1 MEIKVPIE
9 KDCNKKSFLKC
20 SIDKEAS
27 SLIQDEKVEVITDLT
42 SQGIKKE
49 RREGRR
55 FIIGVICL
63 ALTIICSLTLFI
75 FQRTNWER
83 KIMIVEKEARNFNDS
98 RYEDFLIDEEQTQI
112 EGRKMYECHED
123 CKTLSINHPD
133 CKFWYII
140 GSNGKCLL
148 YSKCNFVAHGAE
160 LGFSEASNL
169 CMPMTYM
176 KDGIESY
183 KRKSCNEASI
193 YTRNKGSHCDGWK
206 NISLDKCKEK
216 CRRNEFILS
225 SLLPATCPQT
235 TKNCSYVIWD
245 NNPDWPPGWCQ
256 LSDDSCENENPD
268 EGSEKI
274 SKSSMDFVESKE
286 TLLDVVEPTEPIQ
299 RGQSYINDVRRSD
312 MTSFSH
318 STTSSIQS
326 MSTTDSS
333 NAFSVK
339 FTRNNGERIYCRITH
354 ERQAHMHD
362 LQEYGTWLIK
372 NHITVDDY
380 PFMVNQCY
388 ELCKADHVC
397 SGFSIYKDYACM
409 FLMKK
414 KTGNEMNVTS
424 SYYMMKNCQKEPC
437 NFQQNQMYSFSF
449 HQIES
454 KRTKEDCALDVKEYE
469 NATGMVWF
477 YNEKCLYVQNGYI
490 LDSNRNNLIHHH
502 FPYNHSDWNIDTSW
516 ACLFTEPPQATVI
529 LNEKGH
535 VVSRLI
541 IDDPEYSY
549 HNNIELTYNLTES
562 SFAPYMERSTL
573 NLTCMVMGL
582 GPTISIVW
590 WLDDK
595 KIDNGFEEI
604 SPRISRSTLLIK
616 NLSRNYSNVEVKCI
630 GTKDKMLGTSK
641 EKISH
646 SMGSTTIRMNLM
658 PLKVELSYNGSTM
671 MVNKEYK
678 LTCRAY
684 GSKPAAVITWW
695 IDGNRIPKQNYITVH
710 TSTLSNEKENGRNEI
725 TTSTLWFSP
734 TIYENGENLRCQA
747 AHPMIRHPSFWKLTD
762 EKRLSIREN
771 PAIHL
776 SLFLGVHLYNGP
788 HARLNDSDTVAKHA
802 SVTFVCNIIGA
813 KPSPDYVIWRKDG
826 REIDFLQPEYSTL
839 YDFWSQNQYKNR
851 TIHKHRNL
859 YFRKYT
865 RRQFYVDVGSLTIMD
880 VHEENEG
887 IYTCE
892 AKNWIVTLKSNG
904 VVLALD

>member
-1 MEIKVPIE
+1 MKIKVPIE
-9 KDCNKKSFLKC
+9 KDSNKKSFSKC

-27 SLIQDEKVEVITDLT
+27 SFIEDEKIEVITALT

-55 FIIGVICL
+55 FIVGVITL
-63 ALTIICSLTLFI
+63 SLTIICSLTLFI
-75 FQRTNWER
+75 IQRINCER
-83 KIMIVEKEARNFNDS
+83 KLIIVEKEATSFNDS
-98 RYEDFLIDEEQTQI
+98 KYENFFEDEVHFQI
-112 EGRKMYECHED
+112 EGRKMHECHED
-123 CKTLSINHPD
+123 CKTLSKHHPD
-133 CKFWYII
+133 CKFWYMI
-140 GSNGKCLL
+140 GSNGKCLV
-148 YSKCNFVAHGAE
+148 YSKCKFVANGA
-160 LGFSEASNL
+160 GMAYSGTSKL
-169 CMPMTYM
+169 CIPMTYSH
-176 KDGIESY
+176 DGIGSY
-183 KRKSCNEASI
+183 KRKSCNEVSI

-216 CRRNEFILS
+216 CRRNE
-225 SLLPATCPQT
+225 LPATCPQT
-235 TKNCSYVIWD
+235 SRNCSYVIWD

-256 LSDDSCENENPD
+256 LSDDSCENEDPD
-268 EGSEKI
+268 EGSEKM

-286 TLLDVVEPTEPIQ
+286 TLWDAVEPTEPEEPIQ
-299 RGQSYINDVRRSD
+299 RNQSYTNDVRRFG
-312 MTSFSH
+312 MTSFFH

-326 MSTTDSS
+326 TSTTDSS
-333 NAFSVK
+333 NALSVT
-339 FTRNNGERIYCRITH
+339 FTRNDGERIYCRITN
-354 ERQAHMHD
+354 ERQAYIND
-362 LQEYGTWLIK
+362 LQEYRTLLIK
-372 NHITVDDY
+372 YHSTIDDY
-380 PFMVNQCY
+380 PLMVTQCY
-388 ELCKADHVC
+388 EMCKADHVC
-397 SGFSIYKDYACM
+397 SGFSIYKDLECV

-437 NFQQNQMYSFSF
+437 NFQHNQMYSLIF

-454 KRTKEDCALDVKEYE
+454 KHTKEDCALDAKEYE
-469 NATGMVWF
+469 NATGVVWF
-477 YNEKCLYVQNGYI
+477 DNEKCFYVQNGYI

-502 FPYNHSDWNIDTSW
+502 FPYNYSDWNIGTSW

-529 LNEKGH
+529 LNEKGD
-535 VVSRLI
+535 VVSRMI
-541 IDDPEYSY
+541 IDDPNYSY
-549 HNNIELTYNLTES
+549 HNNIELTYNLTDS
-562 SFAPYMERSTL
+562 TFAPYQERSTL

-604 SPRISRSTLLIK
+604 SPRISRSTLLIT
-616 NLSRNYSNVEVKCI
+616 NLSRNCSNVEVKCI
-630 GTKDKMLGTSK
+630 GTKEKILGTSK
-641 EKISH
+641 ETISH

-678 LTCRAY
+678 IICRAY

-695 IDGNRIPKQNYITVH
+695 IDRTRIPQQNYITVH
-710 TSTLSNEKENGRNEI
+710 TTKLSDEKENGRNEI
-725 TTSTLWFSP
+725 TTSTLWFTP
-734 TIYENGENLRCQA
+734 TIYDNGENLRCQA
-747 AHPMIRHPSFWKLTD
+747 AHPIIRHPRFWKLSD

-776 SLFLGVHLYNGP
+776 SLLLGVNLYDGP

-802 SVTFVCNIIGA
+802 SVTFVCNIFAA

-826 REIDFLQPEYSTL
+826 KQIDFPQPEYPSL
-839 YDFWSQNQYKNR
+839 YDFWSQNQYINS

-865 RRQFYVDVGSLTIMD
+865 PRQFLVDVGSLTIMD

-904 VVLALD
+904 VALALD